1 MPGSIVTDN
10 SGARPYY
17 IYGGN
22 LLDREKYTSVVNTT
36 YGPKRYFSSIDTEVY
51 FGERLIEEMVA
62 FDFII
67 EEKKMPIF
75 GYNNFTPKRMMI
87 GQKVIQGSFAIN
99 FTRTFDLYYLFQEE
113 IKDSIYANKYEATQ
127 FYCSDDN
134 RAIFDKSFD
143 ITLSYGEGYAEGSYN
158 SCTQTLVG
166 VQITSYRQAFDTSGE
181 PILDMYTFVAKD
193 LLVESSTAPA
203 VKEEKIETPTS
214 GTNTD
219 KGTGPEAY
227 YMANRH
233 NSEEQRASNYY
244 AEHKNDTPIP
254 ICIDVAPAFAP
265 TTSAYKI
272 TSPVELA
279 NEELLSSFS
288 VESFKV
294 VITDKKLKDFVSK
307 LKKPVTVANVTYS
320 LKKDSSNGTVMPY
333 YTVTLPNGVGNAIN
347 KYFEN
352 TDAKYID
359 CEIRFDYNVK
369 RDGISVGDPI
379 TKQTRIYSEKGIR

>member
-203 VKEEKIETPTS
+203 VKEEEIKPPIAEPD
-214 GTNTD
+214 TN
-219 KGTGPEAY
+219 KGTGPEDY
-227 YMANRH
+227 YMANELD
-233 NSEEQRASNYY
+233 SAEQRASNYY
-244 AEHKNDTPIP
+244 AEHKSDTPIP
-254 ICIDVAPAFAP
+254 ICIDLSPVF
-265 TTSAYKI
+265 TSLTSGYKI
-272 TSPVELA
+272 TSKVLLA
-279 NEELLSSFS
+279 NKELSNFS
-288 VESFKV
+288 VESFKIT
-294 VITDKKLKDFVSK
+294 ITDKKLKDFVSK
-307 LKKPVTVANVTYS
+307 LKKPVNVTNVTYS
-320 LKKDSSNGTVMPY
+320 LKKDSSNGSVIPY

-347 KYFEN
+347 KYFED

-359 CEIRFDYNVK
+359 CEIKFDYDVK
-369 RDGISVGDPI
+369 RDGVSIGDPI
-379 TKQTRIYSEKGIR
+379 TKQTKIYSEKGIR

>member
-1 MPGSIVTDN
+1 MPGSTVTDN

-75 GYNNFTPKRMMI
+75 GYNNFTPKRMMV
-87 GQKVIQGSFAIN
+87 GQKIIQGSFAIN

-113 IKDSIYANKYEATQ
+113 IADSIYTNAYEATQ

-193 LLVESSTAPA
+193 LIVESSVSTSP
-203 VKEEKIETPTS
+203 VEQGTLPPTS
-214 GTNTD
+214 PTDTD
-219 KGTGPEAY
+219 KEQGPESY
-227 YMANRH
+227 YIANAL
-233 NSEEQRASNYY
+233 NSTEKRASDYY
-244 AEHKNDTPIP
+244 TAHKNETPIP
-254 ICIDVAPAFAP
+254 VCIDIAPVF
-265 TTSAYKI
+265 TLTDDYKI
-272 TSPVELA
+272 TSYVRLY
-279 NEELLSSFS
+279 NEELSNFS
-288 VESFKV
+288 VDGFK
-294 VITDKKLKDFVSK
+294 ITIADKKLNNYASK
-307 LKKPVTVANVTYS
+307 LKAPVKVANVSYN
-320 LKKDSSNGTVMPY
+320 LKRDSKNGSVMFY
-333 YTVTLPNGVGNAIN
+333 YTVTLPRGVGNAIN

-352 TDAKYID
+352 TNADYVSCSIELKYSAKRNGD
-359 CEIRFDYNVK
+359 
-369 RDGISVGDPI
+369 SVGHTIPHE
-379 TKQTRIYSEKGIR
+379 TRLYFGNSIR

>member
-75 GYNNFTPKRMMI
+75 GYNNFTPKRMI
-87 GQKVIQGSFAIN
+87 VGQKIIQGSFAIN

-113 IKDSIYANKYEATQ
+113 IADSIYTNAYEATQ

-193 LLVESSTAPA
+193 LLIESSTAPA
-203 VKEEKIETPTS
+203 IKEEDKKPQIADTE
-214 GTNTD
+214 TD
-219 KGTGPEAY
+219 KGTGPEDY
-227 YMANRH
+227 YIANEL

-244 AEHKNDTPIP
+244 VEHKSDTPIP
-254 ICIDVAPAFAP
+254 VCIDLSPAFIHL
-265 TTSAYKI
+265 TSTYKI
-272 TSPVELA
+272 TSKVVLA
-279 NEELLSSFS
+279 NKELSNFS

-294 VITDKKLKDFVSK
+294 TITDKKLKDFVSK
-307 LKKPVTVANVTYS
+307 LKKPVNVTNVTYS
-320 LKKDSSNGTVMPY
+320 LKKDSSNGSVIPY

-347 KYFEN
+347 KYFEDTN
-352 TDAKYID
+352 AKYID
-359 CEIRFDYNVK
+359 CEIKFDYDVK
-369 RDGISVGDPI
+369 RDGVSIGDPI
-379 TKQTRIYSEKGIR
+379 TKQTKIYSEKGIR

>member
-1 MPGSIVTDN
+1 MPGSTVTDN

-143 ITLSYGEGYAEGSYN
+143 ITLSYGEGYEEGSYN

-193 LLVESSTAPA
+193 LLIESSVSTAP
-203 VKEEKIETPTS
+203 VEQKIPTQTS
-214 GTNTD
+214 PTDTN
-219 KGTGPEAY
+219 KGTGPEDY
-227 YMANRH
+227 YIANEL
-233 NSEEQRASNYY
+233 NSEEQKARNYY
-244 AEHKNDTPIP
+244 AEHKSDTPIP
-254 ICIDVAPAFAP
+254 VCIDLSPAFSH

-272 TSPVELA
+272 TSRVDLA
-279 NEELLSSFS
+279 NKELSNFS
-288 VESFKV
+288 VKSFKV
-294 VITDKKLKDFVSK
+294 TITDKKLKDFVSK
-307 LKKPVTVANVTYS
+307 LKKPVNVTNVTYS
-320 LKKDSSNGTVMPY
+320 LKKDSSNGAVMLY

-347 KYFEN
+347 KYFEDTN
-352 TDAKYID
+352 AKYID
-359 CEIRFDYNVK
+359 CEIKFDYNVK
-369 RDGISVGDPI
+369 RDGVSVGDPI
-379 TKQTRIYSEKGIR
+379 TKKTRIYSGNSIR

>member
-1 MPGSIVTDN
+1 MPGSTVTDN

-17 IYGGN
+17 VYGGN

-67 EEKKMPIF
+67 DEKKMPIF
-75 GYNNFTPKRMMI
+75 GYNNFTARRMMV

-99 FTRTFDLYYLFQEE
+99 FTRTFDLCYLFQEE

-193 LLVESSTAPA
+193 LLIEPSVSTTPTEQEKPISTSPTDTDKEQGPESYYLANALNSTEQKAGDYHTA
-203 VKEEKIETPTS
+203 HKNETPA
-214 GTNTD
+214 
-219 KGTGPEAY
+219 PV
-227 YMANRH
+227 
-233 NSEEQRASNYY
+233 
-244 AEHKNDTPIP
+244 
-254 ICIDVAPAFAP
+254 CIDIAP
-265 TTSAYKI
+265 TFAVTEDYKI
-272 TSPVELA
+272 TSYVCLY
-279 NEELLSSFS
+279 NEELSNFS
-288 VESFKV
+288 VEGFK
-294 VITDKKLKDFVSK
+294 ITIADKKLNDFVSN
-307 LKKPVTVANVTYS
+307 LKVPVKVANVVYS
-320 LKKDSSNGTVMPY
+320 LKRDSKNGTVMPY
-333 YTVTLPNGVGNAIN
+333 YSVTLPRGIGNAIN

-352 TDAKYID
+352 TNADYVNCSIEFKYSAT
-359 CEIRFDYNVK
+359 
-369 RDGISVGDPI
+369 RDGSSIDHTISHE
-379 TKQTRIYSEKGIR
+379 TRLYFGNSIR